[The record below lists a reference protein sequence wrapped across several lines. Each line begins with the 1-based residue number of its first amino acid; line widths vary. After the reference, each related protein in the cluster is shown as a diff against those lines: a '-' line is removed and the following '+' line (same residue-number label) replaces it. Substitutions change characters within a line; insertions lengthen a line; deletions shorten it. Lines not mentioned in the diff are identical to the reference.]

1 MEEKVEHHETGFAM
15 FLLAYYLHVLPK
27 KKNTSMTDA
36 FL

>member
-1 MEEKVEHHETGFAM
+1 MEEKVEHHETGFAI

-27 KKNTSMTDA
+27 KNTSMTDA